1 MDTNLDIQKQH
12 MDMFIE
18 TTKIL
23 LSDYFDECTA
33 EELKTLESLGSG
45 LTKKSMLDAVD
56 GVAYR
61 LREMHRVCKVLA
73 DRRRLVS

>member
-1 MDTNLDIQKQH
+1 
-12 MDMFIE
+12 
-18 TTKIL
+18 L
-23 LSDYFDECTA
+23 LSDYFDECSA
-33 EELKTLESLGSG
+33 EELKTLEALGSG

-61 LREMHRVCKVLA
+61 LHEMHRVCKVLA

>member
-12 MDMFIE
+12 MEKFIE
-18 TTKIL
+18 TTKTL
-23 LSDYFDECTA
+23 LSDYFDECT
-33 EELKTLESLGSG
+33 EQELKTLETLGSG

-56 GVAYR
+56 GVAHR
-61 LREMHRVCKVLA
+61 LQEMHRVCKILA